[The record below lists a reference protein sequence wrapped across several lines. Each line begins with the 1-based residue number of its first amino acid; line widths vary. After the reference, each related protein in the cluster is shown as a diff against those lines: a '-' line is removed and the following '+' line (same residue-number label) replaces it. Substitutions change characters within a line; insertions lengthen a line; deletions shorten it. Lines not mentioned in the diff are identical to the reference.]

1 MRKTDSVAVVLRKKK
16 RMIRLLKTIAD
27 GGKKE
32 AEKVESGVR
41 EKRAYVIKVNF
52 QLESIHHVD
61 DTFNSQ

>member
-1 MRKTDSVAVVLRKKK
+1 M
-16 RMIRLLKTIAD
+16 AD

-32 AEKVESGVR
+32 AEKAESGGQR
-41 EKRAYVIKVNF
+41 EKSRYVIKVNF